1 MGLFGKKAKRENNTD
16 LAARWQEA
24 YRANPHV
31 YEKDGEVVVGFALTE
46 TADSLFPLAAEKQWA
61 IKDKTIDKWFISMVS
76 LTRDSVIGTM
86 EYHEAIKRLKPYFL
100 AEKDGWVLIRGLT
113 DAELEALF
121 EGLPRNVI

>member
-1 MGLFGKKAKRENNTD
+1 MGLFGKKSKKPDID
-16 LAARWQEA
+16 LNKLWQEA

-31 YEKDGEVVVGFALTE
+31 YEKDGSVVVGLALTE
-46 TADSLFPLAAEKQWA
+46 TTDSLFPLAAEKQWA
-61 IKDKTIDKWFISMVS
+61 IRDRAVDKWFISMVS

-86 EYHEAIKRLKPYFL
+86 EYHEAMNRLKPYFL

-113 DAELEALF
+113 DAEMEALF